1 MEMHMA
7 GNVWVVAESW
17 KGAIS
22 DGTYEGLALGR
33 GLADGLGVRLEAVL
47 LGHGARDLSASLGLA
62 DAVVYAD
69 HPALA
74 EATGEETS
82 RALAALASAR
92 GPAVILVPITN
103 VSWDLLGLLPGRLEA
118 PFVNFCREITV
129 SGGALQVSSL
139 LYGGKMQVTVAAG
152 SGPVVLA
159 VLPGAGSAEAGRSD
173 AAPTVEEVA
182 VELAE
187 ASRVR
192 LLEFVEPDVGDVDI
206 SQQDI
211 LVSVG
216 RGISAEA
223 NLEVA
228 EELADALGGAVCGSR
243 PVIDQGWLPLARQ
256 VGKSGVSVKPRLYV
270 AAGISGA
277 PEHVEGMRDAETI
290 IAINTDADA
299 PIFSVADYGVVND
312 ATDVLEALTEA
323 VRKRKG

>member
-7 GNVWVVAESW
+7 GNVWVVADHW

-22 DGTYEGLALGR
+22 DGTYEVLALGR
-33 GLADGLGVRLEAVL
+33 GVADALGVRLEAVL
-47 LGHGARDLSASLGLA
+47 LGHGNRDLSASLGVA
-62 DAVVYAD
+62 DVVLHAD

-74 EATGEETS
+74 EATGEQAS
-82 RALAALASAR
+82 RALVSLAAVRQPVA
-92 GPAVILVPITN
+92 ILVPITN

-118 PFVNFCREITV
+118 PFVNFCRDIAV
-129 SGGALQVSSL
+129 SDGALQVSSL
-139 LYGGKMQVTVAAG
+139 LYGGKMQVTVAARP
-152 SGPVVLA
+152 GPVVLA
-159 VLPGAGSAEAGRSD
+159 ILPGARSADAGRGD
-173 AAPTVEEVA
+173 AAPAVEDVA
-182 VELAE
+182 VDLAE
-187 ASRVR
+187 DARLR

-206 SQQDI
+206 SQQDV

-228 EELADALGGAVCGSR
+228 EELAEALGGAVSGSR

-277 PEHVEGMRDAETI
+277 PEHVEGMRDADTI

-299 PIFSVADYGVVND
+299 PIFSVADYGVVDD
-312 ATDVLEALTEA
+312 ATDVLETLTEA
-323 VRKRKG
+323 VRKRRG